1 MSRRAGSSLR
11 LPSAA
16 AALAAL
22 LYTVPLSASSKAAE
36 ASLPLPDPGE
46 ALTTP
51 ADSDYSPITIDAP
64 VGRVQLARAG
74 DALGERRYEARS
86 GNPGAV
92 IVTFARTPARRT
104 GTGAVIGGFPTGL
117 PLGGARLTSGFGY
130 RFHPLSGRYQPHAG
144 VDLAAPTGT
153 PVIATADGVVDVAG
167 WSGGYGLL
175 VAVNHGGAVETR
187 YGHLS
192 GVAVAPGESVKKGQ
206 VIGYVGSTGRST
218 GPHLHYEVREGQ
230 VAVDPL
236 R

>member
-1 MSRRAGSSLR
+1 LR

-16 AALAAL
+16 AALAVL
-22 LYTVPLSASSKAAE
+22 LYTAPLSAAGSAAD

-46 ALTTP
+46 AEP
-51 ADSDYSPITIDAP
+51 AADGPGYSPITIDAP

-86 GNPGAV
+86 GNTGAV
-92 IVTFARTPARRT
+92 IVTFARTPARRR
-104 GTGAVIGGFPTGL
+104 GSGAIIGGAPTGL

-153 PVIATADGVVDVAG
+153 PVLATADGVVDVAG
-167 WSGGYGLL
+167 WNGGYGLL
-175 VAVNHGGAVETR
+175 VALNHGGEVETR

-192 GVAVAPGESVKKGQ
+192 GVAVAPGENVKKGQ

>member
-1 MSRRAGSSLR
+1 MTRRASSALR
-11 LPSAA
+11 VSLGAA
-16 AALAAL
+16 GLAAL
-22 LYTVPLSASSKAAE
+22 LHAVPLSASGSAAETGLTLPDAAE
-36 ASLPLPDPGE
+36 ALAVPGE
-46 ALTTP
+46 P
-51 ADSDYSPITIDAP
+51 GYSPITIDAP
-64 VGRVQLARAG
+64 VGSVQLARAG
-74 DALGERRYEARS
+74 DALGERRYEMRS
-86 GNPGAV
+86 SNPGAV
-92 IVTFARTPARRT
+92 VVTFSRTPVRRK
-104 GTGAVIGGFPTGL
+104 GSGAIIGGVPTGL

-153 PVIATADGVVDVAG
+153 PVLATADGVVGTAG

-175 VAVNHGGAVETR
+175 VALDHGGDLETR

-192 GVAVAPGESVKKGQ
+192 GVAVAPGESVKRGQ

-218 GPHLHYEVREGQ
+218 GPHLHYEVRQGQ

>member
-1 MSRRAGSSLR
+1 MTRRAGSFLRVSL
-11 LPSAA
+11 AA

-22 LYTVPLSASSKAAE
+22 LHTGPLSASGSAAE
-36 ASLPLPDPGE
+36 TSLTLPESTE
-46 ALTTP
+46 ALTAP
-51 ADSDYSPITIDAP
+51 EASGYSPITIDAP

-92 IVTFARTPARRT
+92 IVTFARTPVRRK
-104 GTGAVIGGFPTGL
+104 GTGPVLGGVPSGL

-144 VDLAAPTGT
+144 LDLAAPTGT
-153 PVIATADGVVDVAG
+153 PVLATANGVVDVAG

-175 VAVNHGGAVETR
+175 VALNHGGDLETR

-206 VIGYVGSTGRST
+206 VIGFVGSTGRST

-230 VAVDPL
+230 IAVDPL